1 MNKYSLSYNQVKA
14 RGEATEI
21 RSKNRIG
28 LVGIIILFALYGEF
42 DGNVRVLEDCD
53 KDLVCRNFLYYFPSW
68 IDDIVPPCTIDK
80 ARYIDAVYSEYEE
93 CFLDEIRGDVYLY
106 LESKLDELMREA
118 WAEYSNA
125 TPEPFAGY
133 EVGQ

>member
-1 MNKYSLSYNQVKA
+1 MSSSEQKFKDW
-14 RGEATEI
+14 
-21 RSKNRIG
+21 
-28 LVGIIILFALYGEF
+28 LFVRMPGMCREYGEF

-80 ARYIDAVYSEYEE
+80 ARYIDA
-93 CFLDEIRGDVYLY
+93 
-106 LESKLDELMREA
+106 ESKLDELMREA

>member
-1 MNKYSLSYNQVKA
+1 MKDSEQQFKDWL
-14 RGEATEI
+14 
-21 RSKNRIG
+21 
-28 LVGIIILFALYGEF
+28 LVGMPGMCREYGEF
-42 DGNVRVLEDCD
+42 GGNVRVLADWD

-80 ARYIDAVYSEYEE
+80 TGYIDAVYSECEE
-93 CFLDEIRGDVYLY
+93 CFLDEIRGDIYLY

>member
-1 MNKYSLSYNQVKA
+1 MKDSAQKLKDSEQQFKDWLRV
-14 RGEATEI
+14 RMPGMCRE
-21 RSKNRIG
+21 
-28 LVGIIILFALYGEF
+28 YGEF

-80 ARYIDAVYSEYEE
+80 ARYIDAVYSECEE

-106 LESKLDELMREA
+106 LESKLDELMREV

-125 TPEPFAGY
+125 KPEPFAGY